1 MASTTLRISISL
13 QFTASK
19 KEPFFLKANPTILY
33 PVFPATLH
41 RLSFSTRRR
50 RSATTPSTT
59 SKKIN
64 KKKITQENVDKD
76 EEIDE
81 DAFEALF
88 RQLEEDLKNDE
99 LYGNE
104 GGDDDI
110 SEEELAKLEQ
120 ELAEALEDDELFGAL
135 VTAANE
141 DEEEEEE
148 EDDDVADDEDENE
161 VDDDNEEEERPI
173 KLKNWQLRRLAYALK
188 NGRRKTSIKNLA
200 AELCLDR
207 AVVLKLLRDPPPNLV
222 MMSATLPDKPVSTLL
237 DPVEK
242 PVETVPLETKTHSTK
257 PEVQV
262 KVPVHVMQSNWSARK
277 RLKKVQVETLEQVY
291 KRTKRQLLKGFIH
304 MLFCVLKPLQ
314 NAMISS
320 IVHVTNLPR
329 KRVLKWFEDKRAEE
343 GVPELRLPYQRSGPE
358 SVFTS

>member
-1 MASTTLRISISL
+1 MSSTTLRISISL
-13 QFTASK
+13 QSTASK
-19 KEPFFLKANPTILY
+19 KEPFFLKANPTITL
-33 PVFPATLH
+33 PRFPLLRSTV
-41 RLSFSTRRR
+41 LSFSTRRR

-141 DEEEEEE
+141 DEEEE
-148 EDDDVADDEDENE
+148 DDDVADDKDENE
-161 VDDDNEEEERPI
+161 VDDDNEEEEMPI

-257 PEVQV
+257 PEVEV

-291 KRTKRQLLKGFIH
+291 KRTKR
-304 MLFCVLKPLQ
+304 PT

>member
-13 QFTASK
+13 HSTASK
-19 KEPFFLKANPTILY
+19 KEPFFLKANHTS
-33 PVFPATLH
+33 TLPQFSLL
-41 RLSFSTRRR
+41 RQPSLRSTGLSFSTRRR

-64 KKKITQENVDKD
+64 KKKITQKNVEKD

-104 GGDDDI
+104 VGDDDI

-135 VTAANE
+135 STAANE
-141 DEEEEEE
+141 DEEE
-148 EDDDVADDEDENE
+148 DDDVADEEDENE
-161 VDDDNEEEERPI
+161 VDDDNEEDEMPI
-173 KLKNWQLRRLAYALK
+173 KLRNWQLRRLAYALK

-222 MMSATLPDKPVSTLL
+222 MMSATLPDKPVSTIL

-257 PEVQV
+257 PEVEV

-291 KRTKRQLLKGFIH
+291 KRTKR
-304 MLFCVLKPLQ
+304 PT

>member
-1 MASTTLRISISL
+1 MASTTLRLSITL
-13 QFTASK
+13 QCTNSK
-19 KEPFFLKANPTILY
+19 KEPFFVGNSRSTLTNFFLPRQQ
-33 PVFPATLH
+33 PSRFPGLT
-41 RLSFSTRRR
+41 FSSRRR
-50 RSATTPSTT
+50 ESATRSVT
-59 SKKIN
+59 SKKI
-64 KKKITQENVDKD
+64 KKKRNTHKNVG
-76 EEIDE
+76 EEEDIDE

-88 RQLEEDLKNDE
+88 HQLEEDLKNDE
-99 LYGNE
+99 LYGND

-120 ELAEALEDDELFGAL
+120 ELAEALQDDELFGAL
-135 VTAANE
+135 DSAARGETKNE
-141 DEEEEEE
+141 DEE
-148 EDDDVADDEDENE
+148 EDDDVADEDGYE

-207 AVVLKLLRDPPPNLV
+207 AVVLKLLRDPPPDLV
-222 MMSATLPDKPVSTLL
+222 LMSATLPDKPVSAILN
-237 DPVEK
+237 PVEK
-242 PVETVPLETKTHSTK
+242 LVETVPLETMTHAAK
-257 PEVQV
+257 PEVEV

-291 KRTKRQLLKGFIH
+291 KRTKR
-304 MLFCVLKPLQ
+304 PT

-329 KRVLKWFEDKRAEE
+329 KRVVKWFEDKRAEE
-343 GVPELRLPYQRSGPE
+343 GVPEHRLPYQRS
-358 SVFTS
+358 VFTS

>member
-1 MASTTLRISISL
+1 MASTTFRISISL
-13 QFTASK
+13 HSTASK
-19 KEPFFLKANPTILY
+19 KEPFFLKSNPTTTLL
-33 PVFPATLH
+33 PQFSLLRHPSLRATG
-41 RLSFSTRRR
+41 LSFSTRRR

-64 KKKITQENVDKD
+64 KKKITRENVDKD

-135 VTAANE
+135 DTAANE
-141 DEEEEEE
+141 DEDEDEV
-148 EDDDVADDEDENE
+148 DDDVADEEDENE
-161 VDDDNEEEERPI
+161 VDDDNEEEEMPI

-222 MMSATLPDKPVSTLL
+222 MMSATLPDKPVSTIL

-242 PVETVPLETKTHSTK
+242 PVETVPLEAKTHLTK
-257 PEVQV
+257 PEVEV

-291 KRTKRQLLKGFIH
+291 KRSKR
-304 MLFCVLKPLQ
+304 PT

-358 SVFTS
+358 SVFPS

>member
-1 MASTTLRISISL
+1 MASITLRIPISL
-13 QFTASK
+13 HCPK
-19 KEPFFLKANPTILY
+19 KQPFFLGNPRT
-33 PVFPATLH
+33 TLSQFSLP
-41 RLSFSTRRR
+41 RQPSLRSTGLSFSTRRR
-50 RSATTPSTT
+50 RSATTT
-59 SKKIN
+59 SNKIN
-64 KKKITQENVDKD
+64 KKKITRENVDKD

-99 LYGNE
+99 LYGNG

-141 DEEEEEE
+141 DEEENDAVADE
-148 EDDDVADDEDENE
+148 EDESE
-161 VDDDNEEEERPI
+161 VDDDNEEEEMLI
-173 KLKNWQLRRLAYALK
+173 NLKNWQLRRLAYALK

-207 AVVLKLLRDPPPNLV
+207 AVVLKLLRDPPPSLV
-222 MMSATLPDKPVSTLL
+222 MMSATLPDKPVSTIL

-242 PVETVPLETKTHSTK
+242 PVKTVPLETKTHSTK
-257 PEVQV
+257 PEVEV
-262 KVPVHVMQSNWSARK
+262 KDPVHVMQSNWSARK

-291 KRTKRQLLKGFIH
+291 KRTKR
-304 MLFCVLKPLQ
+304 PT

-329 KRVLKWFEDKRAEE
+329 RRVLKWFEDKRSEE
-343 GVPELRLPYQRSGPE
+343 GVPELRVPYQRSGPE
-358 SVFTS
+358 SVFTR

>member
-13 QFTASK
+13 QSTASK
-19 KEPFFLKANPTILY
+19 KEPFFLKANPTITL
-33 PVFPATLH
+33 PVFPCYAPPV
-41 RLSFSTRRR
+41 
-50 RSATTPSTT
+50 SASPPADGGAPPPLLPLPRKLIRYQHSH
-59 SKKIN
+59 
-64 KKKITQENVDKD
+64 KKITQENVDKD

-110 SEEELAKLEQ
+110 SEDELAKLEQ

-141 DEEEEEE
+141 DEEDE

-257 PEVQV
+257 PEVEV

-291 KRTKRQLLKGFIH
+291 KRTKR
-304 MLFCVLKPLQ
+304 PT

>member
-1 MASTTLRISISL
+1 M
-13 QFTASK
+13 
-19 KEPFFLKANPTILY
+19 
-33 PVFPATLH
+33 
-41 RLSFSTRRR
+41 
-50 RSATTPSTT
+50 
-59 SKKIN
+59 
-64 KKKITQENVDKD
+64 KKITQENVDKD

-104 GGDDDI
+104 GGDEDI

-120 ELAEALEDDELFGAL
+120 ELAEALEDDELFGAFD
-135 VTAANE
+135 TAANE
-141 DEEEEEE
+141 DEEDD
-148 EDDDVADDEDENE
+148 DDDVADEEDENE
-161 VDDDNEEEERPI
+161 VDDDNEEEEMPI

-222 MMSATLPDKPVSTLL
+222 MMSATLPYKPVSTIL
-237 DPVEK
+237 DLVEK

-257 PEVQV
+257 PEVEV

-291 KRTKRQLLKGFIH
+291 KRTKR
-304 MLFCVLKPLQ
+304 PT

-343 GVPELRLPYQRSGPE
+343 GVPELRLPYQPSGPE